1 MILTHQERSV
11 PLEYRVR
18 PATIQTAAMSTQD
31 RRTLAE
37 HIGRDAIQGNQDRQF
52 EKGWLTSSSG
62 SKTPRCY
69 RVDSP
74 AFSRCQYAVL
84 ATPERAAVLV
94 VDVDRTGT
102 AGGGIEHLN
111 SQVRARFDALARA
124 GRGPA
129 YVGVNPLNGKC
140 QAIWLVDPVYA
151 GKGRKSPNRRLYD
164 VTADALAS
172 ILDGDTHF
180 AGAWSRNPFYQGNS
194 PHAYRWH
201 AQHGQIDRV
210 RDLRDAAGAIGD
222 MKTAAHKPK
231 KDEFTS
237 GRALLEAVQARR
249 AEAVAARD
257 LLDGL
262 GDDGLSAEFAE
273 VDRRA
278 GVRILWIIDGVRAAR
293 DETAFRHALAEGYKL
308 KAAGKRL
315 KDAPIIDAYECGYN
329 AAQAAGADGRAA
341 EMPSAQDRA
350 TMARRVRAYVSRGG
364 TSAPGRPE
372 AVSGRVSAPQ
382 RAALATLGRRG
393 AAVSNARRWS
403 ERGEAAE
410 AALAPLSAAN
420 ARRRVEAAE
429 VRSRVLAAF
438 SGGLRDT
445 GRAPSLSEVAREAG
459 ISRTSASRHLAAL
472 REAGILPTL

>member
-11 PLEYRVR
+11 PAEYRVR
-18 PATIQTAAMSTQD
+18 PASIQNAGMSAED

-37 HIGRDAIQGNQDRQF
+37 HIARDAIQGNQDRQF
-52 EKGWLTSSSG
+52 EKGWLTSSNG

-69 RVDSP
+69 RVQSD

-102 AGGGIEHLN
+102 TGGGIEHLN
-111 SQVRARFDALARA
+111 AQVRARFDALARA

-129 YVGVNPLNGKC
+129 FVGVNPLNGKC

-151 GKGRKSPNRRLYD
+151 AQGRKSPNRRLYD
-164 VTADALAS
+164 VTADALAA

-180 AGAWSRNPFYQGNS
+180 AGAWSRNPFYQGKS

-201 AQHGQIDRV
+201 AQHGQVDRV
-210 RDLRDAAGAIGD
+210 RDLRNVAGALGD
-222 MKTAAHKPK
+222 MDTAAQKPK
-231 KDEFTS
+231 RDEFTS

-249 AEAVAARD
+249 VEAQAARD

-278 GVRILWIIDGVRAAR
+278 GVRILWIVEGVRAAR
-293 DETAFRHALAEGYKL
+293 DETAFRHALAEGYRL
-308 KAAGKRL
+308 KSAGKRL
-315 KDAPIIDAYECGYN
+315 KDAPIIDAYEHAYN
-329 AAQAAGADGRAA
+329 AAQAAGADGRPA

-350 TMARRVRAYVSRGG
+350 TMARRVRGYVARGG
-364 TSAPGRPE
+364 TSTPARPE
-372 AVSGRVSAPQ
+372 RVSGRVSAPQ
-382 RAALATLGRRG
+382 RAALATLGARG
-393 AAVSNARRWS
+393 GRTSAERKWTN
-403 ERGEAAE
+403 RGEAAE
-410 AALAPLSAAN
+410 AALAPLKASSARQAAE
-420 ARRRVEAAE
+420 ARGLRGRILAVVAEAEAQGVERPTRRQIAAE
-429 VRSRVLAAF
+429 VGAAVPTV
-438 SGGLRDT
+438 D
-445 GRAPSLSEVAREAG
+445 
-459 ISRTSASRHLAAL
+459 RHLRAL
-472 REAGILPTL
+472 REAGLLPKS